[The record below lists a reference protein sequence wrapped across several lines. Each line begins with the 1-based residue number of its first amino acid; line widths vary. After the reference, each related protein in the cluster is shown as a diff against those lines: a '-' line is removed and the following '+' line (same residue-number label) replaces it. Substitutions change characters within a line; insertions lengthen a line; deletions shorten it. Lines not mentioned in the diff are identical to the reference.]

1 MKMGIA
7 FLVIGVILL
16 ILVIPYSIMT
26 IILAVTQLGGG
37 NVSGG
42 VSAYLG
48 IIGVIVGLVLTGIGA
63 LKVFKQ

>member
-1 MKMGIA
+1 MKLGIA
-7 FLVIGVILL
+7 FLVIGVTLL
-16 ILVIPYSIMT
+16 ILAIPYSIMS
-26 IILAVTQLGGG
+26 IIVAFAQLEGG

-63 LKVFKQ
+63 VKVFKQ